1 MEQAIGRIVTTHD
14 YDYERL
20 WLNFNLTD
28 KKLLQT
34 LCLNKAEEIRRLM
47 PSSTFNS
54 SAQRLM
60 KRGYVIRTDRLEL
73 EDPFFRR
80 WILGQMG

>member
-1 MEQAIGRIVTTHD
+1 MNRITTSHD

-28 KKLLQT
+28 RRTLQALST
-34 LCLNKAEEIRRLM
+34 GEKRENLREI
-47 PSSTFNS
+47 PSSTLFS
-54 SAQRLM
+54 SVQRLI
-60 KRGYVIRTDRLEL
+60 KKGYVVKSDGFEL

-80 WILGQMG
+80 WIITQLQACCR